1 MLAPI
6 TRPTIWFMLLAIA
19 FIAPCVW
26 SQPPPSP
33 FGILMQHHISD
44 TVPGLRVALHNSS
57 PEVRAIA
64 AGFLAEDNDVASI
77 PAIERAIAREN
88 DRSVKAGM
96 ARSLKLL
103 QDWQSREP
111 LRKTCEDRHA
121 QAEARLLAANQLLDA
136 GELDCVHTVI
146 DILGDRPNQTER
158 DLAMKYLRRRYTI
171 PEALLP
177 AARAEVVYEL
187 SDPDPLNRQ
196 YASECISIFGD
207 RRSAAALQRAME
219 TEPDAKTRTHMLE
232 NLRRIQ
238 TALAQNPL
246 HS

>member
-1 MLAPI
+1 
-6 TRPTIWFMLLAIA
+6 
-19 FIAPCVW
+19 
-26 SQPPPSP
+26 
-33 FGILMQHHISD
+33 MQHHISD

-111 LRKTCEDRHA
+111 LRKTCADTHA
-121 QAEARLLAANQLLDA
+121 NADARLLTANQLLDA
-136 GELDCVHTVI
+136 GELECDAAVI
-146 DILGDRPNQTER
+146 AILGDRPTQTQR
-158 DLAMKYLRRRYTI
+158 DLAMRYLRRRYLI

-177 AARAEVVYEL
+177 AARAEAVEEL
-187 SDPDPLNRQ
+187 RDPNPLDRQ
-196 YASECISIFGD
+196 YAGECISVLGD
-207 RRSAAALQRAME
+207 RPSLEALRKATEAE
-219 TEPDAKTRTHMLE
+219 TDPETKRHMAESLKR
-232 NLRRIQ
+232 LQ
-238 TALAQNPL
+238 TALAQYPS
-246 HS
+246 HP